1 MKHLRHIFCG
11 IILLLGSLYSYA
23 QNSNLEKAQDC
34 EQRHSVDSAR
44 TFIDKAM
51 TDAAVRQLADAWYLR
66 GFIYKDM
73 FKKYEPNNLRSAYRD
88 TAVKDLFI
96 CYRLDSLNKENKE
109 NAFGTLKF
117 LAATY
122 YNNAEMVMDSVNFH
136 WAIYG
141 YNKYKSIMKRMNPAQ
156 NFNAFDIRFY
166 DIIGNIYSGYFF
178 SVNDFSV
185 KRKYLDSARKAYDA
199 VLAISPDDYSAVY
212 GIGRLYYNQAVN
224 IINNL
229 PFDAS
234 IDNVNKAQDTC
245 IHLAKLSLPYM
256 QKAHLLEPLKIEP
269 IKGLQGDAVML
280 HEPDNYKLYSD
291 MEKKLKDQQAPK
303 K

>member
-1 MKHLRHIFCG
+1 MKNIRHIFCG
-11 IILLLGSLYSYA
+11 IILLLSSLYSYA
-23 QNSNLEKAQDC
+23 QNSNLEMADNC
-34 EQRHSVDSAR
+34 IQRHSVDSAK
-44 TFIDKAM
+44 FYIDKAM
-51 TDAAVRQLADAWYLR
+51 LEPAIRGNAQAWYLK
-66 GFIYKDM
+66 GYIYKDLY
-73 FKKYEPNNLRSAYRD
+73 KKYESNNIKSAFRD
-88 TAVKDLFI
+88 TAVNDLFI
-96 CYRLDSLNKENKE
+96 SYKLDSTKENKE
-109 NAFGTLKF
+109 GASGTLKF

-122 YNNAEMVMDSVNFH
+122 YNNAESLMDSTHFH
-136 WAIYG
+136 SAIYG
-141 YNKYKSIMKRMNPAQ
+141 YNKYKFIMKKIGQAQ
-156 NFNAFDIRFY
+156 NLNMFDVRFY
-166 DIIGNIYSGYFF
+166 DVIGNIYSSYFF
-178 SVNDFSV
+178 NVNDFAL
-185 KRKYLDSARKAYDA
+185 KRKYLDSARKSYDA

-229 PFDAS
+229 PIDAN

-280 HEPDNYKLYSD
+280 HEPDNYKVYKE
-291 MEKKLKDQQAPK
+291 MEEKLNQQQAPK